1 MVRCMK
7 FVRKLSILNIGRKK
21 GRSAALIALTAFLA
35 LFVFGGSLIVLSLQ
49 NGLKSYKDRLG
60 ADIIVIP
67 NESRSKGMLD
77 SILLQGIPGY
87 FYMDADVLGKVRQ
100 TEGVEIAS
108 PQFYLASASA
118 GCCSVAVQ
126 IIGFDPENDFTI
138 KPWIRKSYSGEIKDG
153 DIIVGS
159 NITIPADR
167 RLSFYNTECNVAA
180 QLQRTGTGLD
190 NAVYANMNT
199 IKRMMKNAK
208 DLGFNY
214 FDDVD
219 VNRAISSIMVKVEEG
234 YDIEH
239 VTGEINVHVRR
250 AQANMSKNMISGI
263 AGGLNHVSRL
273 IGVLVVLVWLLSG
286 VILLIS
292 FITIMNERMKEF
304 VVLRTMGASM
314 RMIKNLIRTESLYI
328 NLTGGTIGVLLGAMI
343 VIPFGSLIQSK
354 LELPYLMPKVPVI
367 LLIAVGTFLLSVAAA
382 LLTSVVCTEKISK
395 NETGLLLRDA

>member
-1 MVRCMK
+1 
-7 FVRKLSILNIGRKK
+7 
-21 GRSAALIALTAFLA
+21 
-35 LFVFGGSLIVLSLQ
+35 
-49 NGLKSYKDRLG
+49 
-60 ADIIVIP
+60 
-67 NESRSKGMLD
+67 
-77 SILLQGIPGY
+77 
-87 FYMDADVLGKVRQ
+87 
-100 TEGVEIAS
+100 
-108 PQFYLASASA
+108 
-118 GCCSVAVQ
+118 
-126 IIGFDPENDFTI
+126 
-138 KPWIRKSYSGEIKDG
+138 
-153 DIIVGS
+153 
-159 NITIPADR
+159 
-167 RLSFYNTECNVAA
+167 
-180 QLQRTGTGLD
+180 
-190 NAVYANMNT
+190 MNT
-199 IKRMMKNAK
+199 IKMMMKNAK

-304 VVLRTMGASM
+304 AVLRTMGASM
-314 RMIKNLIRTESLYI
+314 RMIKNLIRTESFYI